1 MAGKHRLNNH
11 SLLDSLIGNGYFL
24 QIPFT
29 QKTTVVAADND
40 KQICVLTQSGA
51 FKKQLQMH
59 KFNFG
64 FNQSDDDE
72 SLNK

>member
-1 MAGKHRLNNH
+1 MD
-11 SLLDSLIGNGYFL
+11 LDTDHEYFM

-29 QKTTVVAADND
+29 QRTTAATDDND

-51 FKKQLQMH
+51 FKKQLQMD